1 MGSNGCHCRS
11 PAIKTSSPDDAGRPL
26 LRAGEGVVY
35 RPAARAE
42 GFFDCA
48 GADRE
53 RSSANRAAQLSAD
66 AARRVCRAG
75 LCGGVA
81 MVVGPA
87 VICAGGTPSLPRRA
101 CVRVAPRRSDQRRQG
116 SPSGPRKADLP
127 TRAGL
132 PSVSSG
138 AIRPCLARA
147 GLQIGVRGATPF
159 LAGAENSHWS
169 DQGYAGGPQ
178 RRRRWTGSD
187 PFRSAYPIGW

>member
-1 MGSNGCHCRS
+1 MMRADLSCGQERALCIAPRRG
-11 PAIKTSSPDDAGRPL
+11 
-26 LRAGEGVVY
+26 LRRFLE
-35 RPAARAE
+35 
-42 GFFDCA
+42 CA

-53 RSSANRAAQLSAD
+53 RSSANNKAARLIAD
-66 AARRVCRAG
+66 AARRVYRAG
-75 LCGGVA
+75 FCGGVA
-81 MVVGPA
+81 MVVGLA
-87 VICAGGTPSLPRRA
+87 AARAGGTPCFPRRA